1 MNKDLTN
8 QLYSRAAA
16 YCSTAERCRTEV
28 VEKLKAWD
36 KEGEADASQIIERLE
51 QEGFLDEQ
59 RYAQAFANDKMRFQ
73 GWGKLKIRAAL
84 AQKRLSSRAIHEA
97 LDGLDEEI
105 YRQTLLKLAE
115 KKRRELRKEP
125 DEQVL
130 RQKLSRFLAGRGFSL
145 DEIQSVVR

>member
-8 QLYSRAAA
+8 QLFSRAAA

-28 VEKLKAWD
+28 VEKLKTWD
-36 KEGEADASQIIERLE
+36 KEGEADAAQIIERLE

-59 RYAQAFANDKMRFQ
+59 RYALAFANDKLRFQ

-84 AQKRLSSRAIHEA
+84 AQKRLSIQAIHET
-97 LDGLDEEI
+97 LDSLDEEI

-145 DEIQSVVR
+145 DDIQSIVR